1 MISVQ
6 LETNVSNDDM
16 SSFKRKSSYCSHSES
31 LDQAIGFDD
40 GGRFEND
47 CEGLVPKMSDVIKDA
62 VHPKSPYSKLHFVQF
77 LLKSHCIENLDFY
90 MDLTQFLT
98 HYECHV
104 SRGDGKSKDW
114 SSMFRSYIESEI
126 VNLPGTLIE
135 QTDGS
140 FIPPKEVLMKIQKLL
155 RGYLHNSYHVF
166 VEQVSAPRRRHYSSV
181 DENPF
186 EKSVTPKSSNTS
198 VSPATSIGPKDS
210 DPDVLDPKES
220 SLHPTKERKY
230 SVSNAA
236 LSLLNVGS
244 NSGNGSWGKLT
255 RKFKWR
261 RASSS
266 SKSD

>member
-6 LETNVSNDDM
+6 LESKEDL
-16 SSFKRKSSYCSHSES
+16 SSLEQRRCYSSHSAS
-31 LDQAIGFDD
+31 LNSVMSFDD
-40 GGRFEND
+40 GNGLEQSS
-47 CEGLVPKMSDVIKDA
+47 EGLVPKLSDVIKDV

-114 SSMFRSYIESEI
+114 SSMFRTYVVPEI

-135 QTDGS
+135 QTNGT
-140 FIPPKEVLMKIQKLL
+140 FIPPKEILIKIQKLL
-155 RGYLHNSYHVF
+155 RGYLHNSYHEF
-166 VEQVSAPRRRHYSSV
+166 VEQVSAPRRRHHSSV

-186 EKSVTPKSSNTS
+186 ERSVTPKSSNPS
-198 VSPATSIGPKDS
+198 VSPATSIGPAGVE
-210 DPDVLDPKES
+210 PDVIDSKESFHPPKE
-220 SLHPTKERKY
+220 RNY
-230 SVSNAA
+230 SVSNGAISF
-236 LSLLNVGS
+236 LSVRS
-244 NSGNGSWGKLT
+244 NSGSGSWSKLT
-255 RKFKWR
+255 RKFRWR

-266 SKSD
+266 SKSN